1 MPACGRP
8 SLLISLSY
16 LLSAAS
22 RPGTPPSSHH
32 WEMETEPMSP
42 EDTAKTAEDNGERDE
57 KQDLKS
63 LEATGSAFAN
73 ATMKMKC
80 KNMI

>member
-1 MPACGRP
+1 
-8 SLLISLSY
+8 
-16 LLSAAS
+16 
-22 RPGTPPSSHH
+22 
-32 WEMETEPMSP
+32 METESMSP